1 MSHERES
8 ERGGAFTRRNFLD
21 GAAYTAALSLP
32 LESPAAEAG
41 RPPVS
46 AAPGRVTVTLRIIG
60 QAYPLS
66 IDSRASLL
74 DAIRDHAGLMGTK
87 KGCGHGQCGA
97 CTVHL
102 DGRRVLACLTFAVM
116 GAGHEITTIKG
127 LSAPGAALHPMQQ
140 ALIDHDA
147 FQCGCS
153 TPGQIVAADV
163 VRTCE
168 YMYLSLR
175 GLDDHRCC
183 DRIGRGG
190 QLRRH

>member
-1 MSHERES
+1 M
-8 ERGGAFTRRNFLD
+8 
-21 GAAYTAALSLP
+21 
-32 LESPAAEAG
+32 
-41 RPPVS
+41 
-46 AAPGRVTVTLRIIG
+46 
-60 QAYPLS
+60 
-66 IDSRASLL
+66 
-74 DAIRDHAGLMGTK
+74 
-87 KGCGHGQCGA
+87 
-97 CTVHL
+97 HL

-116 GAGHEITTIKG
+116 GAGREITTIKG

-147 FQCGCS
+147 FQCGYC